1 MVIFSYDPFMRTSLL
16 AGIIIPAL
24 GFFGCVPNRMGQN
37 DASSSTEQRTYMEQQ
52 VKFDQLR
59 AEMAPLVRQISV
71 VLPLDCNTALMQIS
85 DPQTRETL
93 LDIAAVAG
101 IFAAMQMT
109 APDPRVG
116 LTNLL
121 ISGESIRNA
130 LASAAESGPYPSLR
144 PMIATLDAIETDLF
158 ILGEKWLTPDVIAE
172 VRSITTRS
180 ESNDKTPLAALLMVN
195 EMLATKF
202 KMPKI

>member
-1 MVIFSYDPFMRTSLL
+1 MRTILL
-16 AGIIIPAL
+16 AGTIISVF
-24 GFFGCVPNRMGQN
+24 GFFGCVPQRLGQS
-37 DASSSTEQRTYMEQQ
+37 DASPNAEQRTYMEQQ
-52 VKFDQLR
+52 AKFDQLR

-71 VLPLDCNTALMQIS
+71 VLPLECNTALAQIS

-101 IFAAMQMT
+101 IFAAMQMS

-144 PMIATLDAIETDLF
+144 PMIKTLDAIETDCSCL
-158 ILGEKWLTPDVIAE
+158 E
-172 VRSITTRS
+172 RSG
-180 ESNDKTPLAALLMVN
+180 
-195 EMLATKF
+195 
-202 KMPKI
+202 